1 LSISTC
7 AAQRSHLIYPLLDS
21 GRRGTCNGGTT
32 TKIKTHSGEDAIMFR
47 IRIGLVAAIAAAL
60 ALGAATAGAE
70 DAKKTIKIGAVYD
83 YTGPLAAGGSEL
95 HALGTKIMIDYF
107 NAHGGVAGYK
117 IEPIYADAQSKPD
130 VAINEAVRLI
140 EQEKVDI
147 LLGFFSSAQCVP
159 VASRVDQ
166 AKKFMWITT
175 CISSAVLEGRNLRY
189 VFRPQPSGRQFGL
202 ASTGFVAA
210 YSKEKFGKEPKDLR
224 IAIIHE
230 DGAYGVDVASGTEE
244 GAKKAGFNVVL
255 KEGYSA
261 TAPDLSSLVTKLK
274 RAHPDVI
281 FHTGYNPDI
290 TLFLRQAREVG
301 LKFKALI
308 GHGAGYGVYDKLK
321 EAVGSDANYFFN
333 VDPISIWLTNQQ
345 ALKPGLA
352 PIVKMIGDEYVKA
365 RPGTTV
371 KSAHVGMA
379 ASNTYVLLTEV
390 LPRAIKASGGID
402 SEALRKAA
410 LSVDLPEGGTMLGF
424 GVKFEDEK
432 ESAPGQNERAFP
444 VIIQYVDDKPYV
456 VWPKSLQTREP
467 VLPLPPSSP
476 YAER

>member
-1 LSISTC
+1 MISARGRENKPTR
-7 AAQRSHLIYPLLDS
+7 AAREAAMAFLQ
-21 GRRGTCNGGTT
+21 
-32 TKIKTHSGEDAIMFR
+32 
-47 IRIGLVAAIAAAL
+47 RIGLAGAAVAAVL
-60 ALGAATAGAE
+60 ALGSTTAAAQGA
-70 DAKKTIKIGAVYD
+70 DKKIKIGVVYD
-83 YTGPLAAGGSEL
+83 YSGPLAAGGSEL
-95 HALGTKIMIDYF
+95 HGLGTKIMIDYF

-147 LLGFFSSAQCVP
+147 LLGFYSSAQCVP
-159 VASRVDQ
+159 VAARVDQ

-175 CISSAVLEGRNLRY
+175 CISSAVLKGRNLRY
-189 VFRPQPSGRQFGL
+189 VFRPQPSGNQFGL
-202 ASTGFVAA
+202 ASTGFLAA
-210 YSKEKFGKEPKDLR
+210 YAKEKLGKEPKDVS

-244 GAKKAGFNVVL
+244 GAQKAGFNVVL
-255 KEGYSA
+255 TEGYSA

-290 TLFLRQAREVG
+290 TLFLRQAREAG

-321 EAVGSDANYFFN
+321 EGLGNDVNYFFN
-333 VDPISIWLTNQQ
+333 VDPISIWLTNED
-345 ALKPGLA
+345 ALKPELV
-352 PIVKMIGDEYVKA
+352 PLIKMVGDEYQKA
-365 RPGTTV
+365 RPGTTI

-379 ASNTYVLLTEV
+379 ASNTYLLLSEV
-390 LPRAIKASGGID
+390 LPRAIKETGGFD
-402 SEALRKAA
+402 AEALRKAA
-410 LSVDLPEGGTMLGF
+410 LAVNIPDGGTMLGF
-424 GVKFEDEK
+424 GVKFENET
-432 ESAPGQNERAFP
+432 ERAPGQNDRSFP

-456 VWPKSLQTREP
+456 VWPKSLQTRAP
-467 VLPLPPSSP
+467 TLPLPASSP
-476 YAER
+476 YAEK